1 MKATPKPSRNHPLK
15 LHRLAR
21 RLEAWRTTSTRGR
34 RIPERLWQAAA
45 ELARVHGLS
54 ATASALKLNYYDL
67 QRRLGSNLAV
77 EAENPVRPQF
87 VQLSA
92 GGPSWPG
99 TDPGT
104 VELLQP
110 SGARLI
116 LRLPKS
122 HARQLLPLVQALLR
136 A

>member
-1 MKATPKPSRNHPLK
+1 MKATPTPCRNHPPK

-21 RLEAWRTTSTRGR
+21 RLEAWRATPTRGR
-34 RIPERLWQAAA
+34 RIPDRLWQDAV

-77 EAENPVRPQF
+77 EPENPARPQF
-87 VQLSA
+87 VQLPA
-92 GGPSWPG
+92 CHPHWPG
-99 TDPGT
+99 PDPGT

-122 HARQLLPLVQALLR
+122 NARQLLPLVQALLR

>member
-1 MKATPKPSRNHPLK
+1 MKATPKPSRIPPLK
-15 LHRLAR
+15 LDRLAR
-21 RLEAWRTTSTRGR
+21 RLEAWRTTPTRGR

-45 ELARVHGLS
+45 ELARIYGLS

-67 QRRLGSNLAV
+67 QRRLEPNLGV
-77 EAENPVRPQF
+77 EPEKPAQPQF
-87 VQLSA
+87 VQLPA
-92 GGPSWPG
+92 CGPGWSG

-122 HARQLLPLVQALLR
+122 NARQLLPLVQALLR